1 MKSPSLLEVID
12 KVRQKIPAGR
22 TVRAINGALEN
33 PAPPSVIPDATRLQ
47 SDEKVE
53 AFFDLTSSKPIR
65 LQIVLH
71 RDPNQVPVVPD
82 SPPPDDGPYFTLD
95 FLNAAELYDD
105 PGENSNTIQWNLAG
119 FANRA
124 FPK

>member
-1 MKSPSLLEVID
+1 VAIMKSPSLLEVVD
-12 KVRQKIPAGR
+12 KVRQKIPACR
-22 TVRAINGALEN
+22 TVRAIYGALEN
-33 PAPPSVIPDATRLQ
+33 PAPPSIIPDATRLQ

-82 SPPPDDGPYFTLD
+82 SPPPDDGPYFTLG
-95 FLNAAELYDD
+95 FLNVAELYDEPAED
-105 PGENSNTIQWNLAG
+105 SDTIQ
-119 FANRA
+119 
-124 FPK
+124 

>member
-1 MKSPSLLEVID
+1 MKSPSLLEVVD

-22 TVRAINGALEN
+22 TVRAIYGAFEN
-33 PAPPSVIPDATRLQ
+33 PAPPSIIPDATCLQ
-47 SDEKVE
+47 SDEEVE

-82 SPPPDDGPYFTLD
+82 SPPPDDGPYFTLG
-95 FLNAAELYDD
+95 FLNVAELYDEPAED
-105 PGENSNTIQWNLAG
+105 SDTIQ
-119 FANRA
+119 
-124 FPK
+124 

>member
-1 MKSPSLLEVID
+1 MKSASLLEVVD
-12 KVRQKIPAGR
+12 KVRHKIPAGR
-22 TVRAINGALEN
+22 TVRDTYGALEN
-33 PAPPSVIPDATRLQ
+33 PAPPSVIQDATRLQ
-47 SDEKVE
+47 SDEEVQ
-53 AFFDLTSSKPIR
+53 AFLDLTSSKPIW

-71 RDPNQVPVVPD
+71 SDPNQVPVVPE

-95 FLNAAELYDD
+95 FLNATELYDNPAED
-105 PGENSNTIQWNLAG
+105 SDTIQWNLAG